1 MKIQHLRFL
10 TAVVD
15 YGGVIKAA
23 ERLHLSQPSISA
35 GLKALERELGRPLFD
50 RSAHANRPLR
60 LTPAGRRF
68 HRNALGIL
76 RQCDAARAD
85 LRGETDEHR
94 RLRIGVLDTLPQEA
108 IANLF
113 RILSKREPNVQ
124 MELWEGAADRVAGW
138 LAQERVDIAWTNVN
152 DLTPNARVLW
162 REPLV
167 AAVAANHPFAKVRG
181 HIAIRDL
188 ENQPFVHRSRCELDA
203 VGRAQLKAAGVTL
216 RVTVRAERED
226 LAFRLIR
233 NGGGITLAPKSLVP
247 NGLVAVAV
255 SGLSV
260 ARVVGLQWR
269 ENVDPILL
277 ATVTEAAAEAV
288 SMMTTPLKRNKKL
301 KKKRGRYGRYPLTQ
315 GAAARGWS
323 GA

>member
-23 ERLHLSQPSISA
+23 ERLHLSQPSVSA

-50 RSAHANRPLR
+50 RSAQTNRPLR

-68 HRNALGIL
+68 YRNALEIL
-76 RQCDAARAD
+76 RRCDAARTD
-85 LRGETDEHR
+85 FLGETNEQR
-94 RLRIGVLDTLPQEA
+94 RVRVGVLDTLPQEA
-108 IANLF
+108 IVTLF
-113 RILSKREPNVQ
+113 LVFGRREPNVQ
-124 MELWEGAADRVAGW
+124 IDLWEGSADRVAGW
-138 LAQERVDIAWTNVN
+138 LAQERIDVAWTNVN

-167 AAVAANHPFAKVRG
+167 AVVAPNHPFAKVDG

-188 ENQPFVHRSRCELDA
+188 ENHPFVHRSRCELDA
-203 VGRAQLKAAGVTL
+203 VGRAQLRGAGVTL
-216 RVTVRAERED
+216 RVTARAERED

-233 NGGGITLAPKSLVP
+233 SGKSITLAPKSLVP
-247 NGLVAVAV
+247 DDLVAVPV

-260 ARVVGLQWR
+260 ARTIGLQWR
-269 ENVDPILL
+269 EKLDPILL
-277 ATVTEAAAEAV
+277 AIVADAAGDAAL
-288 SMMTTPLKRNKKL
+288 MMPALSKLNKKL
-301 KKKRGRYGRYPLTQ
+301 KKKKGQ
-315 GAAARGWS
+315 KK
-323 GA
+323 